1 MAVNSTAELKV
12 GEGGVGDQ
20 ELKVG
25 EGGMGD
31 QEFKVILSYTS
42 YTRSNREQGI
52 SWPKK
57 EEGQHRL
64 VLLCSSCLGHTD
76 SVQPS

>member
-1 MAVNSTAELKV
+1 MAPTAASFMAVNSPV
-12 GEGGVGDQ
+12 

-31 QEFKVILSYTS
+31 QEFKVILSFTRYP
-42 YTRSNREQGI
+42 TRSNREQGI

-57 EEGQHRL
+57 EEGATQAGAA
-64 VLLCSSCLGHTD
+64 LC
-76 SVQPS
+76 